1 MKTAVA
7 VVLVAVMATLVPEAY
22 CVDHVV
28 GGSSGWAQ
36 SVDYTT
42 WANGETFAVGDKLV
56 FTYGGSHSV
65 DQVSQSDYTNCNSG
79 SAIKS
84 YNGGSTTITL
94 STAGSMYFICPTVG
108 HCDGGMKLAIT
119 VGASSTTP
127 STSPSTP
134 GTSPST
140 PTTSTSPPPPP
151 KSGSIGM
158 SGYSNT
164 LLAGASILAATV
176 VGLMC

>member
-7 VVLVAVMATLVPEAY
+7 AVLVAAMAATLVPEAY

-36 SVDYTT
+36 GADYAT
-42 WANGETFAVGDKLV
+42 WANGETFSVGDKLV
-56 FTYGGSHSV
+56 FNYGGSHSV
-65 DQVSQSDYTNCNSG
+65 DQVSQSDYTNCNTG
-79 SAIKS
+79 NALKS
-84 YNGGSTTITL
+84 YTGGSTNITL
-94 STAGSMYFICPTVG
+94 SSSGSMYFICPTLG

-127 STSPSTP
+127 
-134 GTSPST
+134 
-140 PTTSTSPPPPP
+140 TTSSSPPPPT
-151 KSGSIGM
+151 KSGSIGI

-164 LLAGASILAATV
+164 LLAVDSILVMTV
-176 VGLMC
+176 LGRTC